1 MVKTNQSDV
10 RSARQVVFPVLN
22 TSYKLRIAKRHYVA
36 EAKKHRAEELAALN
50 TALEKIE
57 RGSRNI
63 ETRRA
68 NCAEVKRAVTS
79 LMRALNIKADF

>member
-1 MVKTNQSDV
+1 MPQTNQSDV

-22 TSYKLRIAKRHYVA
+22 TSYKLRV
-36 EAKKHRAEELAALN
+36 AKKHYLASAKSHRAEELRALN
-50 TALEKIE
+50 TALDKVV

-68 NCAEVKRAVTS
+68 NVAEVKRAVKS
-79 LMRALNIKADF
+79 LLRAMNIAADL